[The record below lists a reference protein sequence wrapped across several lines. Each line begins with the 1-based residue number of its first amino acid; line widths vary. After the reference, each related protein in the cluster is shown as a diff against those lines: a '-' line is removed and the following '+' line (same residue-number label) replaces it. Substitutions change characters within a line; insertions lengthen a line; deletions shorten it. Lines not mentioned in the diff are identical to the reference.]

1 MNDSLIWNQ
10 QNTPFDLADFAPEF
24 TEIEIG
30 RATDEEYE
38 LALLHHEQARA
49 REQEEMD
56 ALERELEE
64 ELLRLF
70 RLSGTTEVEF
80 EQPDPPGWPGL

>member
-1 MNDSLIWNQ
+1 MNDSMTVWQPNDAFYLA
-10 QNTPFDLADFAPEF
+10 DLAPDFS
-24 TEIEIG
+24 EIEIG

-49 REQEEMD
+49 REREAMVT
-56 ALERELEE
+56 LERELEE

-70 RLSGTTEVEF
+70 RLSSGAEVEF